1 MEDMTVQ
8 YSTEINKN
16 KKKMVKS
23 GEVLTKKDTKWI
35 F

>member
-1 MEDMTVQ
+1 MTVQ
-8 YSTEINKN
+8 YSTEIK